1 MSWEHFVY
9 LFVIHLG
16 GSLSLKARSVFVL
29 RGLGVELH
37 PCKAVV
43 AGRGLCCLTLV
54 ILGLFPLSQEARG
67 YQLIPV
73 HFLCDV
79 SREHSPVLLVLVQ
92 GLCMC

>member
-16 GSLSLKARSVFVL
+16 GSLSAEGSECVCPE
-29 RGLGVELH
+29 GAGVELH
-37 PCKAVV
+37 LCKAVV

-73 HFLCDV
+73 HLLCDV
-79 SREHSPVLLVLVQ
+79 SRECSPVLLVLVQ